1 MNIKLLSG
9 KLYDYIIIVL
19 FLFSVFFVG
28 TFFPNQLV
36 KEKIRQETIKHIKA
50 IGSFYEPKID
60 TSSSDKF
67 INSMKKCI
75 AYINLELHKDQIIP
89 TSLIIAQSIVE
100 SNFGTSRF
108 AKEGNNLFGVRVWG
122 TTNGMLPLLQD
133 ASINWRVK
141 TYSTKCQSVKHYIS
155 TLNNNHHY
163 QEFRQLRTKTKDPI
177 KLADTLD
184 NFSTSKEY
192 TNHVKQVLIKYK
204 GKI

>member
-75 AYINLELHKDQIIP
+75 AYINLDLHKDQIIP

-108 AKEGNNLFGVRVWG
+108 AKEGNNLFGVRIWSKE
-122 TTNGMLPLLQD
+122 GMLPLLQD
-133 ASINWRVK
+133 PSINWRVK
-141 TYSTKCQSVKHYIS
+141 TYKSKCQSVRHYIS

-163 QEFRQLRTKTKDPI
+163 QEFRQTRNRTKDPI

>member
-108 AKEGNNLFGVRVWG
+108 AKEGNNLFGVRIWSKE
-122 TTNGMLPLLQD
+122 GMLPLLQD
-133 ASINWRVK
+133 PSINWRVK
-141 TYSTKCQSVKHYIS
+141 TYKSKCQSVRHYIS

-163 QEFRQLRTKTKDPI
+163 SEFRNLRKRTKDPI
-177 KLADTLD
+177 KLAQTLE
-184 NFSTSKEY
+184 NYSTSQTYRIEIIRMINK
-192 TNHVKQVLIKYK
+192 IKH
-204 GKI
+204 KI